1 MEYSNEYAMKVTVL
15 MARSCNFR
23 PINIAYA
30 CLCIPTIFHIS
41 GGELQ
46 SSSYSLLLC
55 LNVLV
60 HQVVRTNHLQLW
72 PVSHTLWLFNIAM
85 ENGPF
90 IDEFPIKTSICK
102 GFSMAMLNNRMVY
115 VIHH

>member
-85 ENGPF
+85 
-90 IDEFPIKTSICK
+90 
-102 GFSMAMLNNRMVY
+102 V
-115 VIHH
+115 